1 MGIGVSIF
9 VMAVG
14 AILSFA
20 VEVDRSNGFDVN
32 AAGVILMVIGAI
44 GLLASLILW
53 GPWPV
58 QRRTYVADEEPVVRA
73 PRRRYVDDYVEDEVV
88 VERVPRRRVIREEL

>member
-20 VEVDRSNGFDVN
+20 VEVDHSNGFDVN

-44 GLLASLILW
+44 GLLASLVLW

-58 QRRTYVADEEPVVRA
+58 RRTYVAGEEPVARA
-73 PRRRYVDDYVEDEVV
+73 TRRYVDDDVEDVVV
-88 VERVPRRRVIREEL
+88 VERAPRRRVIREEL